1 MGTRSPW
8 VFRSDRR
15 RKGALASAIMSDMMS
30 SKSSPT
36 RRRVKVG
43 ATLDPDLVGAVDA
56 YVTGHPG
63 ADRSAV
69 IDEALR
75 LWHERE
81 QAAAMEQQLRE
92 DAFEHPL
99 DLVLLLHL
107 QHRLEPEL
115 VRLLDE
121 ILEAVPPDDDHDRVA
136 WRGVRDASATR
147 RLTRRR

>member
-1 MGTRSPW
+1 
-8 VFRSDRR
+8 
-15 RKGALASAIMSDMMS
+15 MSDTMS
-30 SKSSPT
+30 SKTSPA

-43 ATLDPDLVGAVDA
+43 ATLDPDLIGAVDT

-81 QAAAMEQQLRE
+81 QAAAMAQQLRE
-92 DAFEHPL
+92 DASHY
-99 DLVLLLHL
+99 
-107 QHRLEPEL
+107 
-115 VRLLDE
+115 
-121 ILEAVPPDDDHDRVA
+121 DDRDRVA